1 MRLVILIKK
10 FKIVIFKSNISIK
23 LQLHFILITSLK
35 NKIKLLKNL
44 KVYNKIIMKVCVKV
58 INIK

>member
-10 FKIVIFKSNISIK
+10 FKIVIFKLNISIK
-23 LQLHFILITSLK
+23 LQLHFILVTSLK

>member
-10 FKIVIFKSNISIK
+10 FKIVIFKSNVSIK
-23 LQLHFILITSLK
+23 LQLHFILITSFK
-35 NKIKLLKNL
+35 NKIKILKNL